1 MNLLNYFAVFV
12 FVSVVGYLYN
22 KWDFKNK
29 ENDVINEYD
38 LVNKFLLGNLD
49 KSKPYLWI
57 YVSDTHKPVY
67 YKSEVSE
74 YIKSFYIELCVRSII
89 KHCGDSFN
97 VVLINDDSINKLIQ
111 DWSINMNIL
120 DDPIKYNVRQLA
132 ISKIL
137 LKYGGLVV
145 PETFIC
151 KKNLIDLY
159 NNYCKKTFFVFEKY
173 DFKNS
178 NLYVKYNC
186 SNKFMGSCKSNESLN
201 GYIRHLEYILS
212 TDNTCNSAFEDNIN
226 KYLDDLSK
234 RGEVILLNGKLIGI
248 KDQNDEFISIEDLFS
263 DKYIDFSDA
272 YGICLMN
279 DEIKKR
285 TKYNWLLDANIN
297 SLKESNLHI
306 CKELLLCI

>member
-1 MNLLNYFAVFV
+1 MNLLNYFGVFV

-57 YVSDTHKPVY
+57 YVSNNHKPVY
-67 YKSEVSE
+67 YKSEISE

-89 KHCGDSFN
+89 KNCGDSFN
-97 VVLINDDSINKLIQ
+97 VVLINDDSINKLLP
-111 DWSINMNIL
+111 DWSVDMRML
-120 DDPIKYNVRQLA
+120 DDPIKNNVRQLA

-145 PETFIC
+145 PESFIC
-151 KKNLIDLY
+151 KKNMICLY
-159 NNYCKKTFFVFEKY
+159 NEYCKKSFIVFEKY
-173 DFKNS
+173 DCNNS
-178 NLYVKYNC
+178 NLKVNYNC
-186 SNKFMGSCKSNESLN
+186 SNKFMGSCKSNEELY

-212 TDNTCNSAFEDNIN
+212 TDNTSNVVFQDSIN
-226 KYLDDLSK
+226 KYLDDLSN
-234 RGEVILLNGKLIGI
+234 RQGVLLLNGRLIGI
-248 KDQNDEFISIEDLFS
+248 KDKNNEFISIEDLFS
-263 DKYIDFSDA
+263 DKFIDCSDV
-272 YGICLMN
+272 YGIYLMN
-279 DEIKKR
+279 EEIQKR
-285 TKYNWLLDANIN
+285 TKYNWLLDANIT
-297 SLKESNLHI
+297 SLKESNLYI